1 MKHMGKI
8 LATIVAALAF
18 CVFLSGCELFE
29 EYTIYT
35 GSLTVDS
42 SSGWTS
48 NTFSGPT
55 ELTEG
60 ELNTA
65 VDYYELSPKS
75 WTVTRIKDYLD
86 SSGFSSSQAEQLAY
100 ELVNYPY
107 AELDWTNSSSTT
119 VYFILKAD

>member
-1 MKHMGKI
+1 MGKI
-8 LATIVAALAF
+8 LATIVAALTF

-42 SSGWTS
+42 SSGFSS
-48 NTFSGPT
+48 NAYYGPT
-55 ELTEG
+55 ELTEE
-60 ELNTA
+60 ELNTT
-65 VDYYELSPKS
+65 VDYFGLSPKS